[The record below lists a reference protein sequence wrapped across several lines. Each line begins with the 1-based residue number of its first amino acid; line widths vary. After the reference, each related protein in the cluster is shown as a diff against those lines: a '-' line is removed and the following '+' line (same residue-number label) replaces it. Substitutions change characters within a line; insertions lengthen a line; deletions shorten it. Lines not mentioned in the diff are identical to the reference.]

1 MSSRRSLLRHSFT
14 YILLGH
20 HLMLLLFLV
29 GIPRIVQAGATNRTI
44 DDQYGDSVT
53 KALPKY
59 GNPPSA
65 DWNYGPNCSSCSLT
79 PDPDKM
85 FRNSWHDNTMS
96 ASASSANTIS
106 VSFNGTAV
114 WVYCVT
120 SQKANSTAMI
130 TGTNIQFEL
139 DGEKVN
145 SPYDYAST
153 NQQATTSD
161 FNYNVVVYSNK
172 LLANKEH
179 TLVMTMQPSSWI
191 AFDWLQYTYVDS
203 VDVVSATSHTSSTA
217 STSSSTTNMPSTIP
231 FTGSSIGEGS
241 STPPASD
248 SMDPSGTSSLTAGF
262 TTVTTVSGL
271 ATTVVSSVLLTSPAP
286 TTSTSVA
293 ADTPS
298 SHHPSI
304 AIILGAVAGG
314 LAALVLLSIIVYACR
329 NHKSK
334 NMDGDPQSLS
344 RGSVYPLLKEDR
356 GYLATDEPSAAT
368 ASIYSSASHRTDLLS
383 LDNVVEP
390 VSRASLSLPGNRYGS
405 DDFLLV
411 SPGLTSFAN
420 GHSNGSSARPLPVPP
435 ITGPDSY
442 GPEVS
447 RVSLGGY
454 SAAIPAAHVG
464 GYASPTRAGT
474 ATDDSHYLRLAFQR
488 IVGSSNA
495 MSPLGDPE
503 VPYIPRVTSP
513 ASEHDVAE
521 LQRQLG
527 ALQIQVDNIRADH
540 VSLGAK
546 TPPPAY
552 EEADDK

>member
-1 MSSRRSLLRHSFT
+1 
-14 YILLGH
+14 
-20 HLMLLLFLV
+20 
-29 GIPRIVQAGATNRTI
+29 
-44 DDQYGDSVT
+44 
-53 KALPKY
+53 
-59 GNPPSA
+59 
-65 DWNYGPNCSSCSLT
+65 
-79 PDPDKM
+79 M

-191 AFDWLQYTYVDS
+191 AFDWLQYT
-203 VDVVSATSHTSSTA
+203 
-217 STSSSTTNMPSTIP
+217 IW
-231 FTGSSIGEGS
+231 
-241 STPPASD
+241 
-248 SMDPSGTSSLTAGF
+248 SGDNG
-262 TTVTTVSGL
+262 
-271 ATTVVSSVLLTSPAP
+271 P
-286 TTSTSVA
+286 
-293 ADTPS
+293 DTPS

-411 SPGLTSFAN
+411 SPGLTSLAN

-454 SAAIPAAHVG
+454 SAAIPPAHVG
-464 GYASPTRAGT
+464 GYASPTGT